1 MLKKLLLPGAFLIP
15 FLFSAQET
23 SKQPKISIIPAVGF
37 GWRTAE
43 LPSGLTNDEKN
54 YIKDLK
60 KGFNFD
66 IGAYYHLNG
75 PVAIG
80 VKYSNYSASSNGRI
94 SVVNNS
100 GNVVSAAVSTKD
112 NITFFGPGF
121 LISNYNEPSRH
132 KLFLDL
138 ALGVI
143 TYTTKTGSV
152 KGTGSNLGA
161 EIDFAYQYQ
170 ISRNFLIGPKLGLTG
185 GTLSK
190 MKYNGVTYNF
200 DEDQKEGL
208 SRVSLSAAATF
219 RF

>member
-1 MLKKLLLPGAFLIP
+1 MLKKLLLCGAFTIP
-15 FLFSAQET
+15 FIFSAQEI
-23 SKQPKISIIPAVGF
+23 SKQPKISIIPSAGF
-37 GWRTAE
+37 AWRTAE
-43 LPSGLTNDEKN
+43 LPSGLTNEERN
-54 YIKDLK
+54 YIKGLK
-60 KGFNFD
+60 TGFNFD

-80 VKYSNYSASSNGRI
+80 VKYSHYSASSDGRI
-94 SVVNNS
+94 SVINNA
-100 GNVVSAAVSTKD
+100 GNAVTAMINTKD

-121 LISNYNEPSRH
+121 MISNYNESTKH
-132 KLFLDL
+132 KMSLDL

-208 SRVSLSAAATF
+208 SRVSLSVAATF